1 MGANTVGQA
10 IVSTAVAYLDN
21 VVTYPY
27 INSKFAILSR
37 IKDDYGQDI
46 IRTMPEYGEGF
57 AFREIVG
64 GTASDYDTDTG
75 FGADCG
81 ATADYTV
88 VKGYYDREFPARTDW
103 ASEMNTVL
111 QGGTPTIVGKVAAT
125 WKNFGA
131 EIDAV
136 TAAYIYDKAKESNK
150 HLNTDSKY
158 ATNSGSAIVSTLL
171 RIKNDLYD
179 QGVDGIVYCFIS
191 SEVYAEL
198 ERHLLSSYGLANPAI
213 VSKSNLKIPV
223 SATPEKIA
231 KLGSDLMVNSEIL
244 EMDNLILIKV
254 PSSRMHTKVTLRDRD
269 SGGGFVPATTET
281 GYGKIDIL
289 AVPENAA
296 LLGIRHAVSNMSLPM
311 SCQGYIGAANKC
323 LADINDGFY
332 GLSEIQLIGVNQT
345 ADAFVCNNRVMYR
358 PMVTRSRG
366 NLIVAVTGQL
376 KS

>member
-179 QGVDGIVYCFIS
+179 HATLAYQLYDANDDSQKATARSLFSKKATGHPDADGQIRRFDDIEINKLYD
-191 SEVYAEL
+191 
-198 ERHLLSSYGLANPAI
+198 LL
-213 VSKSNLKIPV
+213 
-223 SATPEKIA
+223 
-231 KLGSDLMVNSEIL
+231 
-244 EMDNLILIKV
+244 
-254 PSSRMHTKVTLRDRD
+254 RTK
-269 SGGGFVPATTET
+269 
-281 GYGKIDIL
+281 K
-289 AVPENAA
+289 
-296 LLGIRHAVSNMSLPM
+296 
-311 SCQGYIGAANKC
+311 
-323 LADINDGFY
+323 
-332 GLSEIQLIGVNQT
+332 
-345 ADAFVCNNRVMYR
+345 
-358 PMVTRSRG
+358 
-366 NLIVAVTGQL
+366 
-376 KS
+376 